1 MKVLFIVV
9 MAVIAVAAQG
19 QPPAAKTTKDLAT
32 GEKFWGKWLNDLQEM
47 GVETRN
53 DSLII
58 HREVMK
64 LFTDTVYR
72 NEVYPPQY
80 NWPQAV
86 ELLRTLELKKA
97 FWHMLNLYET
107 DAVNRSYVLGT
118 FMAYDSLMK
127 MDKILLSTFYTYAFA
142 DPRVSRVKNNKP
154 DIFRPDILEL
164 KLANLKEIITHIWY
178 YRDQKLSKK

>member
-1 MKVLFIVV
+1 MKILFIVV
-9 MAVIAVAAQG
+9 MAVLAVAAQG
-19 QPPAAKTTKDLAT
+19 QPPAANHSKDLAT
-32 GEKFWGKWLNDLQEM
+32 GEKFWGKWLNDLHEM

-64 LFTDTVYR
+64 LFADTAYR
-72 NEVYPPQY
+72 KDVYPAQY
-80 NWPQAV
+80 SWPQAV

-107 DAVNRSYVLGT
+107 DAGNRSYVLGT
-118 FMAYDSLMK
+118 FVAYDSLMK

-154 DIFRPDILEL
+154 DIFRPDILER
-164 KLANLKEIITHIWY
+164 KLASLKEIITQIWY
-178 YRDQKLSKK
+178 YRDQKTGKK